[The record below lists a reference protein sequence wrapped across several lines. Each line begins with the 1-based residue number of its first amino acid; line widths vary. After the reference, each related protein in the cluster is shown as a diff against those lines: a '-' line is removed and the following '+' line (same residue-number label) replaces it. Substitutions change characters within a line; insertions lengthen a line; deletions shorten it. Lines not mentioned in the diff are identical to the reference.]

1 MKYVCVG
8 DYWSCKSS
16 YWQKLYFISQFDFFF
31 CVSGV
36 PSQMGSFP
44 GIQKLR
50 KNKALRRDGIPMA
63 RDPETQLLRNHIT
76 LTGNILRKCSTAPK
90 IAYAPLCWAAQEPQ
104 PYTFFWLLPFLSS
117 FFLSSSNDSVTQ
129 GSLAIWTLSD

>member
-1 MKYVCVG
+1 
-8 DYWSCKSS
+8 
-16 YWQKLYFISQFDFFF
+16 
-31 CVSGV
+31 
-36 PSQMGSFP
+36 MGSFP

-90 IAYAPLCWAAQEPQ
+90 IAYAPLC
-104 PYTFFWLLPFLSS
+104 
-117 FFLSSSNDSVTQ
+117 
-129 GSLAIWTLSD
+129 